1 MAHTNVRN
9 TGVWVPKGL
18 GGVFRYP
25 LGTPLPTDPWSPR
38 PVVPGWDPRLG
49 GCDDTGVTWNTKRD
63 TDKKKDWNG
72 DKVRG
77 VQTGKDDTWKL
88 KYIEPKN
95 PRVMEEYFGKANV
108 TVTEATTQ
116 HGTLITAVS
125 NSDVLPHFSYIVDV
139 FDGAVRKRRCIPD
152 AQVAENG
159 DEIWQ
164 SKDWT
169 ALEFTYD
176 MFPDLAGNTFY
187 DYTEL
192 DDKLVEATYLVTL
205 AGSPT
210 AGSFA
215 FKVAD
220 QRAEIAYNTTQ
231 TAFQSAVAAL
241 PNVKAAT
248 VTGSAGG
255 PFTVKVTTAGVASVS
270 VDGTDLTGG
279 TVSVG
284 IAP

>member
-49 GCDDTGVTWNTKRD
+49 GCDDTGVTWTTKRD

-192 DDKLVEATYLVTL
+192 DDKLIEATYLVTL
-205 AGSPT
+205 AGTPT
-210 AGSFA
+210 AGSFD
-215 FKVAD
+215 FVVAG
-220 QRAEIAYNTTQ
+220 QPAEIAYNTTAAAFQ
-231 TAFQSAVAAL
+231 TAVSAL

-255 PFTVKVTTAGVASVS
+255 PFTVKVTTAGVAPVS
-270 VDGTDLTGG
+270 VDDTDLTGG
-279 TVSVG
+279 TVSVST
-284 IAP
+284 AP

>member
-1 MAHTNVRN
+1 MAHTNVRS
-9 TGVWVPKGL
+9 TAVWVPKNT

-38 PVVPGWDPRLG
+38 PVIPGWDPRLG

-63 TDKKKDWNG
+63 KDPKKDWNG
-72 DKVRG
+72 DKARI

-95 PRVMEEYFGKANV
+95 PRVLEEYFGKANV
-108 TVTEATTQ
+108 TVTEATAL
-116 HGTLITAVS
+116 HGTLISAVS
-125 NSDVLPHFSYIVDV
+125 NSDVLPHFTYIVDA

-152 AQVAENG
+152 AQVTENG
-159 DEIWQ
+159 DELWQ

-176 MFPDLAGNTFY
+176 LFPDLAGNTFY

-192 DDKLVEATYLVTL
+192 DDKLVETIYIVTL
-205 AGSPT
+205 TGPPT
-210 AGSFA
+210 AGTFD
-215 FKVAD
+215 FTVAG
-220 QRAEIAYNTTQ
+220 QPAEIAYNATQGAFQ
-231 TAFQSAVAAL
+231 TAVDAL

-248 VTGSAGG
+248 VTGSTGG
-255 PFTVKVTTAGVASVS
+255 PYTVKVTTTGVAPVS

-279 TVSVG
+279 TVAVSL
-284 IAP
+284 AP

>member
-1 MAHTNVRN
+1 MAHTDVKK
-9 TGVWVPKGL
+9 TAVWVPKNL

-25 LGTPLPTDPWSPR
+25 LGTPLPTNPWSPR
-38 PVVPGWDPRLG
+38 PVIPGWDPRLG
-49 GCDDTGVTWNTKRD
+49 GCDDTGVTWNIKRD

-72 DKVRG
+72 DKVRS

-108 TVTEATTQ
+108 TVDEATVL
-116 HGTLITAVS
+116 HGTLISAVS

-139 FDGAVRKRRCIPD
+139 FDGPDRKRRCIPD

-159 DEIWQ
+159 DELWQ

-176 MFPDLAGNTFY
+176 LFPDLAGNTFY

-192 DDKLVEATYLVTL
+192 DDKLVEVTYIVTL
-205 AGSPT
+205 TGSPT
-210 AGSFA
+210 AGTFDFA
-215 FKVAD
+215 VAG
-220 QRAEIAYNTTQ
+220 QPAEIAYNATQ
-231 TAFQSAVAAL
+231 TAFQTAVAAL

-248 VTGSAGG
+248 VTGSTGG
-255 PFTVKVTTAGVASVS
+255 PYTVKVTTAGVAPVS

-279 TVSVG
+279 TVAVSL
-284 IAP
+284 AP

>member
-49 GCDDTGVTWNTKRD
+49 GCDDTGVTWTTKRD

-95 PRVMEEYFGKANV
+95 SRVMEEYFGKANV

-210 AGSFA
+210 AGSFD
-215 FKVAD
+215 FVVAG
-220 QRAEIAYNTTQ
+220 QPAEIAYNTTQ
-231 TAFQSAVAAL
+231 AAFQTAVSAL

-255 PFTVKVTTAGVASVS
+255 PFTVKVTTAGVAPVS

-279 TVSVG
+279 TVSVS

>member
-9 TGVWVPKGL
+9 TGVWVPKHA

-49 GCDDTGVTWNTKRD
+49 GCDDTGVTWNIKRD
-63 TDKKKDWNG
+63 KDPKKDWNG
-72 DKVRG
+72 DKVRI

-116 HGTLITAVS
+116 HGTLIAAVS

-152 AQVAENG
+152 AQVSENG
-159 DEIWQ
+159 DELWQ

-176 MFPDLAGNTFY
+176 LFPDLAGNTFY

-192 DDKLVEATYLVTL
+192 DDKLIEATYLVTL

-210 AGSFA
+210 LAASISWWPGSPPKSPTTPRRPR
-215 FKVAD
+215 FKRPCPRCRTSRPQRSPAVLVAPSRSRSP
-220 QRAEIAYNTTQ
+220 Q
-231 TAFQSAVAAL
+231 
-241 PNVKAAT
+241 P
-248 VTGSAGG
+248 
-255 PFTVKVTTAGVASVS
+255 VS
-270 VDGTDLTGG
+270 RRCLSMART
-279 TVSVG
+279 
-284 IAP
+284 

>member
-1 MAHTNVRN
+1 VAHTNVRN

-49 GCDDTGVTWNTKRD
+49 GCDDTGVTWTTKRD

-192 DDKLVEATYLVTL
+192 DDKLIEATYLVTL
-205 AGSPT
+205 AGTPT
-210 AGSFA
+210 AGSFD
-215 FKVAD
+215 FVVAG
-220 QRAEIAYNTTQ
+220 QPAEIAYNTTAAAFQ
-231 TAFQSAVAAL
+231 TAVSAL

-255 PFTVKVTTAGVASVS
+255 PFTVKVTTAGVAPVS
-270 VDGTDLTGG
+270 VDDTDLTGG
-279 TVSVG
+279 TVSVST
-284 IAP
+284 AP

>member
-1 MAHTNVRN
+1 MAHTYVKN
-9 TGVWVPKGL
+9 TGVWVPKGT
-18 GGVFRYP
+18 GGIFRYP
-25 LGTPLPTDPWSPR
+25 LGTPLPTNTWSPR
-38 PVVPGWDPRLG
+38 PVIPGWDPRLG

-77 VQTGKDDTWKL
+77 VQTGKDDTFKL

-108 TVTEATTQ
+108 TVEEATAL
-116 HGTLITAVS
+116 HGTLISAVS
-125 NSDVLPHFSYIVDV
+125 NSDVLPHFAYIVDV
-139 FDGAVRKRRCIPD
+139 FDGADRKRRCIPD

-159 DEIWQ
+159 DELWQ

-176 MFPDLAGNTFY
+176 LFPDLAGNTFY

-192 DDKLVEATYLVTL
+192 DDKLVEVTYVVTL
-205 AGSPT
+205 TGPPT
-210 AGSFA
+210 AGTFDFA
-215 FKVAD
+215 VAG
-220 QRAEIAYNTTQ
+220 QPAEIAYNATQ
-231 TAFQSAVAAL
+231 GAFQTAVAAL

-248 VTGSAGG
+248 VTGSTGG
-255 PFTVKVTTAGVASVS
+255 PYTVKVTTTGVAPVS

-279 TVSVG
+279 TVAVSL
-284 IAP
+284 AP

>member
-1 MAHTNVRN
+1 MGPQGPGR
-9 TGVWVPKGL
+9 
-18 GGVFRYP
+18 RIP
-25 LGTPLPTDPWSPR
+25 LPAGHPLPTDPWSPR

-49 GCDDTGVTWNTKRD
+49 GCDDTGVTWTTKRD

-192 DDKLVEATYLVTL
+192 DDKLIEATYLVTL
-205 AGSPT
+205 AGTPT
-210 AGSFA
+210 AGSFD
-215 FKVAD
+215 FVVAG
-220 QRAEIAYNTTQ
+220 QPAEIAYNTTAAAFQ
-231 TAFQSAVAAL
+231 TAVSAL

-255 PFTVKVTTAGVASVS
+255 PFTVKVTTAGVAPVS
-270 VDGTDLTGG
+270 VDDTDLTGG
-279 TVSVG
+279 TVSVST
-284 IAP
+284 AP